1 VPTWPCRAGARC
13 DCPIPPRRCHTQENR
28 AQPSGIRP
36 PASLA
41 RAGIPTLGN
50 FLLSIHRRSRMS
62 TLFRVCRAPRLAD
75 NDRHAKALQA
85 RQCRG
90 DIGRARSL
98 RVDIFAAPL
107 ASRPSHMHVL
117 QMNVGDGRLCGRSK
131 TRSRRRQVV
140 FQRDQIRQRTAV
152 RMGTL
157 SCDNVTSIRYNTHQV
172 GRQTRP
178 GSARSRSQ
186 RHRRKYS
193 KTVALRS
200 CWSVRCCS
208 SLHTSAI
215 LALVRTLRG
224 KGNSNAVRAAAA
236 RTVH

>member
-1 VPTWPCRAGARC
+1 MNENPASSAQQHDRRC
-13 DCPIPPRRCHTQENR
+13 DFDGGNANALAHTGLPTNGG
-28 AQPSGIRP
+28 GIALDFRTGQ
-36 PASLA
+36 PASRPSQHVA
-41 RAGIPTLGN
+41 
-50 FLLSIHRRSRMS
+50 
-62 TLFRVCRAPRLAD
+62 RLAD

-90 DIGRARSL
+90 DIGRAGSL

-107 ASRPSHMHVL
+107 ASRLSHMHVL

-131 TRSRRRQVV
+131 TRSKRRQVV

-157 SCDNVTSIRYNTHQV
+157 PCHHVIRYNTHQV

-208 SLHTSAI
+208 SLHTRVI

-224 KGNSNAVRAAAA
+224 EKQLKCCTRCSCTHSALRLGLPGASPQAL
-236 RTVH
+236 